1 MIIAIANQKGGIGK
15 TTTAQA
21 FLELLRAKGFRALG
35 IDLDTQGNLTD
46 FMGRSGNAVKVA
58 NLLQGKAKPLDA
70 IEQDFIAG
78 DYLTM
83 MGAKSATPQQ
93 VAHIIE
99 EASRDYPFSIIDTP
113 VTIDTLTLGA
123 LLACDAVII
132 PTTADGGALMG
143 IKALSKAIEAA
154 RKANPRLK
162 AVYVLFVRFDKRKV
176 LDRQLREQYEARSPH
191 KTLRATI
198 RQSNPIRE
206 AQTMQEPLMS
216 VRSSSGMKDYSE
228 ALKEVLEDMKQ

>member
-1 MIIAIANQKGGIGK
+1 MILAIANQKGGIGK

-21 FLELLRAKGFRALG
+21 FLELLRASGHRALG

-46 FMGRSGNAVKVA
+46 FMGRAGN
-58 NLLQGKAKPLDA
+58 KAKIAHILKGQCKPLDA
-70 IEQDFIAG
+70 IEQDFMAG

-83 MGAKSATPQQ
+83 IEAKGATPQQ
-93 VAHIIE
+93 VKAIIE
-99 EASRDYPFSIIDTP
+99 EASGDYPYSIIDTP

-154 RKANPRLK
+154 KKANPRLK
-162 AVYVLFVRFDKRKV
+162 AVYVLFVRYDGRKV
-176 LDRQLREQYEARSPH
+176 LDRQLREQYEARSPY
-191 KTLRATI
+191 KTLKTAI
-198 RQSNPIRE
+198 RQSNQIRE
-206 AQTMQEPLMS
+206 AQTMQSPLMGARAS
-216 VRSSSGMKDYSE
+216 NGMKDYKE
-228 ALKEVLEDMKQ
+228 ALKEILEDLGQ